1 MELTFSQLRKK
12 EVVNVC
18 DARSYGRVCDLL
30 FTSEK
35 GEILGIIVPGRRGFN
50 IFKFKNEMY
59 IEWCKIKK
67 IGKDVILVDLRKGEE
82 RPKNDNCKNN
92 LKIDMQDY

>member
-1 MELTFSQLRKK
+1 MELTFNELRKK

-18 DARSYGRVCDLL
+18 EARSYGRVCDLL
-30 FTSEK
+30 FSTDK

-50 IFKFKNEMY
+50 QNEIY

-67 IGKDVILVDLRKGEE
+67 IGKDVILVDLRKVEE
-82 RPKNDNCKNN
+82 KPKNDNCKNN